1 MKSIRSLWFVFFAL
15 FAFVLAACGSGGSP
29 APGTNSQPPLV
40 SAAAAT
46 GVTVDAATLNGNVNP
61 NGNATTV
68 WFEWGTSSTLASYTA
83 TASQSIGSGA
93 ASLAITANL
102 SGLIQN
108 TTYYYRVCANSS
120 ADQPKSS
127 IVSFT
132 TGTPAAAPTVQTF
145 APSGVTTSAATLNGG
160 VNPNGLV
167 TTAWFEWGTSATL
180 ASYTATANQ
189 SIGSGVASVSITA
202 NLIGLASS
210 TTYYYRA
217 CGSSSAGTIRG
228 SITLLVTLTPA
239 VPPTV
244 TTLGATN
251 LTTTTAT
258 LNATVNP
265 NSLATLAFF
274 EWGTSATL
282 ATFTT
287 TTAQSIGSGSAAVAV
302 SENLIG
308 LVSNTTYYYRVGA
321 TNAAGGNIGTIASF
335 TTHILTGLAPSIT
348 GLSVGTPTGDNV
360 SVTLTVDPKDPTA
373 VTDAWLEISQDNN
386 VWTPTAHQSVSPGA
400 PTTLPF
406 NLTSLPAGVT
416 YIRGRA
422 SNSWGADL
430 WQKGDKVTVTQGTG
444 TIDIG
449 ALNGNSVIIF
459 CNNVEVH
466 NFYNNT
472 GADIFTSYVGPA
484 GPANKY
490 KFAFI
495 NGTYGPGG
503 RPISIVD
510 AVDNN
515 VFQLNTGGQLTVL
528 NWLSAAAN
536 GRMRYNITGFGWTSS
551 YQAPVNVGGAPA
563 WTVRTVATD
572 NNYPVTSPSVVT
584 ATYSQTENLVTF
596 ADLYLGT
603 VYGTM
608 NGDLLYFWSYAYNGA
623 EMVIYRETVTVNAA
637 GNHFSGDV
645 RMDLQGTSR
654 WVTGTVTGDR

>member
-228 SITLLVTLTPA
+228 SITLLITQTPGI
-239 VPPTV
+239 PPSV
-244 TTLGATN
+244 QTLGATGI
-251 LTTTTAT
+251 TTTTAT

-274 EWGTSATL
+274 EWGTSPTL

-287 TTAQSIGSGSAAVAV
+287 TTAQS
-302 SENLIG
+302 
-308 LVSNTTYYYRVGA
+308 
-321 TNAAGGNIGTIASF
+321 F
-335 TTHILTGLAPSIT
+335 
-348 GLSVGTPTGDNV
+348 
-360 SVTLTVDPKDPTA
+360 
-373 VTDAWLEISQDNN
+373 
-386 VWTPTAHQSVSPGA
+386 
-400 PTTLPF
+400 
-406 NLTSLPAGVT
+406 
-416 YIRGRA
+416 
-422 SNSWGADL
+422 
-430 WQKGDKVTVTQGTG
+430 
-444 TIDIG
+444 
-449 ALNGNSVIIF
+449 
-459 CNNVEVH
+459 
-466 NFYNNT
+466 
-472 GADIFTSYVGPA
+472 
-484 GPANKY
+484 
-490 KFAFI
+490 
-495 NGTYGPGG
+495 
-503 RPISIVD
+503 
-510 AVDNN
+510 
-515 VFQLNTGGQLTVL
+515 
-528 NWLSAAAN
+528 
-536 GRMRYNITGFGWTSS
+536 
-551 YQAPVNVGGAPA
+551 
-563 WTVRTVATD
+563 
-572 NNYPVTSPSVVT
+572 
-584 ATYSQTENLVTF
+584 
-596 ADLYLGT
+596 
-603 VYGTM
+603 
-608 NGDLLYFWSYAYNGA
+608 
-623 EMVIYRETVTVNAA
+623 
-637 GNHFSGDV
+637 
-645 RMDLQGTSR
+645 
-654 WVTGTVTGDR
+654 